1 MTEAQVTELFQ
12 SLGFE
17 TTEYNISRYT
27 EVRDFDFFATFENDK
42 NGVYFVHRD
51 GRVLVEIVKY
61 DVSDWENYVTLD
73 SDVYLAIAEVV
84 KLIKEE
90 YKGEIE

>member
-1 MTEAQVTELFQ
+1 MSEAQVTELFK

-17 TTEYNISRYT
+17 TTECDIGRYT
-27 EVRDFDFFATFENDK
+27 EVRDFGFFATFENDK
-42 NGVYFVHRD
+42 NAIHFIRRD
-51 GRVLVEIVKY
+51 NRVLVEIVKY